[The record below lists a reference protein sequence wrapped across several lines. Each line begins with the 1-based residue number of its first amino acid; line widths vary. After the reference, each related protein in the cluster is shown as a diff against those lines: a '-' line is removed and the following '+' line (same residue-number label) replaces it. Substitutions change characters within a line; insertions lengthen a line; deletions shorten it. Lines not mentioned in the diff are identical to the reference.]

1 MNSSFTDFLQP
12 DANVDFSQY
21 YDELNGLHGYQV
33 QYGRI
38 HIDIDNIGSVRHEH
52 DSQLIRVT
60 DTEVMID
67 ISLTTATNVLTMY
80 AVRRLKIWPR
90 DEDIAVTLTPMQP
103 NAYGNSP
110 VVDGYFTGKPKP
122 VDFTCTELDIS
133 AISGL
138 RAVLTMVSSGGFD
151 NSSSAMTYNFGSSD
165 EGNENSACTVGVD
178 IDPQSQFS
186 HAHLPKCS
194 SYYTKALHRQ
204 HSKSS
209 LFRDFSPE
217 LGRAYLV
224 SSPGYYAACVSVA
237 NGAAGSIVQDGVIV
251 LRYTRKDVKD
261 KRACPPATS
270 LYHAGSGTSQYYPS
284 STSAPYMPNQY
295 STAPSALLGTT
306 THHNPPSFPT
316 SFPNFG
322 ATTTPPNF
330 GATTMPPS
338 APLGTTT
345 TPPSAPPETTWAR

>member
-1 MNSSFTDFLQP
+1 MPT
-12 DANVDFSQY
+12 
-21 YDELNGLHGYQV
+21 GYTA
-33 QYGRI
+33 
-38 HIDIDNIGSVRHEH
+38 DIQN
-52 DSQLIRVT
+52 
-60 DTEVMID
+60 D
-67 ISLTTATNVLTMY
+67 ISFEDY
-80 AVRRLKIWPR
+80 ALGCARAFGACIEQR
-90 DEDIAVTLTPMQP
+90 DD
-103 NAYGNSP
+103 NAGDAPKLREADTYYEEKLP
-110 VVDGYFTGKPKP
+110 KALAFLGYLQS
-122 VDFTCTELDIS
+122 LDD
-133 AISGL
+133 
-138 RAVLTMVSSGGFD
+138 VQQEEF
-151 NSSSAMTYNFGSSD
+151 
-165 EGNENSACTVGVD
+165 GNEERDKEIARIRGKLDETQALNVKYEQMVD
-178 IDPQSQFS
+178 KVKGWEPPTPNHVKLKDFMFKQIVDSIVFD
-186 HAHLPKCS
+186 CDT

-270 LYHAGSGTSQYYPS
+270 QYHAGSGTSQYPS
-284 STSAPYMPNQY
+284 STLAPSMPNQY
-295 STAPSALLGTT
+295 STAPSAILGTT

-322 ATTTPPNF
+322 ATTMPPNF
-330 GATTMPPS
+330 GATTTPPS

-345 TPPSAPPETTWAR
+345 TPPSAPPETA